1 MEAIRNTFAVSL
13 QGASHIKKEELAK
26 KTKEERSFPC
36 QDKSSSRFF
45 PQDDS
50 HKTSYYLTVACDG
63 HGGAPYFRSAK
74 GAELAISSIEKIIP
88 IHIDEISRMLNESS
102 EDCLSQSN
110 GECLSQFLEEKK
122 KKILSLIVPSLLTEW
137 KNAVASDI
145 AENPITEKELDFL
158 EREDKKVASCYREAL
173 EEKDFE
179 KANKELRHI
188 YGATFLCVVVT
199 ENFWFALQIGDGD
212 IAIHDENGFSFPVP
226 EDERNFLNV
235 TTSLCDA
242 NAENEFRLAFGT
254 NKLDGVICSTDGIA
268 NSFASKEQ
276 LISFYERVLFVFR
289 MYQFNR
295 EKECA
300 SDDWKEV
307 AKKRAEFAENE
318 IKQAL
323 PNLSKLG
330 SGDDVTLAGFV
341 DISEDDVKNAF
352 LATKLI
358 EEGKKASA
366 GSSEAEKKFLEAAS
380 LGLPEACYEAGNM
393 LCTKSPNEAIPY
405 LEKAVE
411 GGIKEAKEKLIPLLF
426 EVAKS
431 FQKKEEHAE
440 AFKHFLKAAEY
451 GVKEAQYEVG
461 LYFGR
466 PQDYAHCGVCQDF
479 SKAIKW
485 TFAAAN
491 QGYAL
496 AECKL
501 GKCYRDGRGVQQDAE
516 FSLEWYRKA
525 SEHGS
530 LEAKDYLK
538 KLEEKDATKAT
549 EETPMEAFEYEV
561 HNGKYILKKLKD
573 ASLKDI
579 VIPSVFYR
587 IGKEAFN
594 RGENLTNITIGNSI
608 TKIEKWAFNGCL
620 KLKNVTIP
628 ASIIEIGK
636 CAFSECANLETIT
649 IPASVKK
656 IGDGA
661 FSLCFALESIAI
673 PDSVTEIKA
682 GTFMGCSKL
691 TNVMLPSSITKIEK
705 MAFIGCPSLKNLTLS
720 NSITEI
726 GESAFEH
733 CSSLTSVTLPASLT
747 KIRDW
752 VFSGCSNLKDLT
764 ILGSLTKIGDWA
776 FWSCS
781 SLKSITLPP
790 TITRIGISA
799 FENCSGLENI
809 TIPHSVI
816 RIDRE
821 AFRGCSSLTTLVIQS
836 SIITIDDESFFE
848 CNSLKSVSIENP
860 NFKKSDIKR
869 VFGSSPSFKEI
880 KIGNN
885 IVKVS
890 ELD

>member
-1 MEAIRNTFAVSL
+1 METMRYTFALSM
-13 QGASHIKKEELAK
+13 QGESHSKKEKLEKNKELGRK
-26 KTKEERSFPC
+26 FPC
-36 QDKSSSRFF
+36 QDRSSSKFF
-45 PQDDS
+45 PADAL
-50 HKTSYYLTVACDG
+50 HKTSYHLTIACDG
-63 HGGAPYFRSAK
+63 HGGCPYFRSEK
-74 GAELAISSIEKIIP
+74 GAEFAIFSIEKILP
-88 IHIDEISRMLNESS
+88 THIDEVATMLSES
-102 EDCLSQSN
+102 N
-110 GECLSQFLEEKK
+110 RECLCQLVEEYQ
-122 KKILSLIVPSLLTEW
+122 KKIISLIVPSLLTEW
-137 KNAVASDI
+137 KNEVASHL
-145 AENPITEKELDFL
+145 AENPITEKELEFL
-158 EREDKKVASCYREAL
+158 EMEKKQEATHYRKAMEESDLDKK
-173 EEKDFE
+173 
-179 KANKELRHI
+179 KELLCPI
-188 YGATFLCVVVT
+188 YGSTFLCVVVAET
-199 ENFWFALQIGDGD
+199 FWFALQIGDGD
-212 IAIHDENGFSFPVP
+212 IALHDENGFFMPVP
-226 EDERNFLNV
+226 EDERIFLNF
-235 TTSLCDA
+235 TTSLCDK
-242 NAENEFRLAFGT
+242 NAEHEFRIALGT
-254 NKLDGVICSTDGIA
+254 NKIDAVICSTDGIA
-268 NSFASKEQ
+268 NSFANKEK
-276 LISFYERVLFVFR
+276 LISFYGRVLFIFR
-289 MYQFNR
+289 VY
-295 EKECA
+295 ESSKVKEYRGN
-300 SDDWKEV
+300 DWKEV
-307 AKKRAEFAENE
+307 ARKRAEFAENE
-318 IKQAL
+318 IKLAL
-323 PNLSKLG
+323 PDISKLG

-341 DISEDDVKNAF
+341 DIREDDVKTAF
-352 LATKLI
+352 LAIKLI

-366 GSSEAEKKFLEAAS
+366 GSSEAEKKFLEAAKMGS
-380 LGLPEACYEAGNM
+380 SEACYEVGCM
-393 LCTKSPNEAIPY
+393 LSTKSPNEAIEY
-405 LEKAVE
+405 LEKALE
-411 GGIKEAKEKLIPLLF
+411 GGIEEAKEKLIPLIF

-431 FQKKEEHAE
+431 FQKEKKHTE
-440 AFKHFLKAAEY
+440 AFKYFLKAAQY
-451 GVKEAQYEVG
+451 GVKEAQYEVS

-466 PQDYAHCGVCQDF
+466 PQDYENCGVRQDF
-479 SKAIKW
+479 AKAIMW
-485 TFAAAN
+485 TFEAAN

-501 GKCYRDGRGVQQDAE
+501 GKCYRDGRGVQQDVE
-516 FSLEWYRKA
+516 FSLEWYKKA

-636 CAFSECANLETIT
+636 GAFSECANLETIT

-809 TIPHSVI
+809 TIPNSVI
-816 RIDRE
+816 RIGRE

-836 SIITIDDESFFE
+836 SIITIDDEAFFE

-869 VFGSSPSFKEI
+869 IFGYSPSFKEV
-880 KIGNN
+880 KIGNK